1 MLRRSSKNDAAA
13 SEHIENAAHK
23 CHVKKSIE
31 KAQQEE
37 AFKEF
42 VALIGTNGGKI
53 PYGAVDKLVKAYHKN
68 GFKGV
73 TRQKLYYQLERSKKC
88 NNKDDFTS
96 STMVGTTVTT
106 TSSSLGTVSLVTMSN
121 PISEAEESSGNQG
134 TSTYDLDRDST
145 ANIGSVNKG
154 GQKKGSTKAS
164 LKDARKVKQEVT
176 TRSAIL
182 YKEEVE
188 QAAKQGK
195 PVSNGTLK
203 RIINEEE
210 EKMGLSLN
218 TISTDTVRSR
228 IKRGNLSA
236 HNKNQL
242 SPLHHVEPLILE
254 FCIRLA
260 KMGSPLTK
268 TTVIELANDIVS
280 GTEVEELIADCK
292 KIQKLQNTKLGS
304 AWY

>member
-23 CHVKKSIE
+23 CRVKKSIE

-53 PYGAVDKLVKAYHKN
+53 PYGAVDKLVKTYHKN

-154 GQKKGSTKAS
+154 GRKKGSTKVS
-164 LKDARKVKQEVT
+164 LKHARKVKQEVT

-242 SPLHHVEPLILE
+242 SPLDHVEPLILE
-254 FCIRLA
+254 LCIRLA